1 MAGVLGSY
9 VYLSTS
15 QKIYSSYGTCW
26 KTGAFYCCYYYKCC
40 CGCGSGIVVIWG
52 ITGSLL
58 TQIYLIR
65 RLGAPFWGG
74 FLTNLDFLFL
84 SLLRLTSYR
93 DSNV

>member
-1 MAGVLGSY
+1 
-9 VYLSTS
+9 
-15 QKIYSSYGTCW
+15 
-26 KTGAFYCCYYYKCC
+26 
-40 CGCGSGIVVIWG
+40 
-52 ITGSLL
+52 LL